1 MLIFKNKKIRMK
13 KILFAIS
20 ISFITLISFAEEGM
34 LIPSLIQAFQSDM
47 KAKGMK
53 LSAEQIYSINNSSL
67 KDAVISFNGG
77 CTAEIIS
84 DQGLILT
91 NHHCGFYNIQSHSS
105 LENDYLK
112 NGFWAKT
119 KAEEL
124 ANPGLTATRIV
135 RIDDVT
141 ASVLFGV
148 TDETPLNER
157 NQKIKENIQQI
168 ITDKSLN
175 THYKI
180 DIKEF
185 DYGNSFYAMTTE
197 VFTDVRLVGAPPS
210 SIGKFGG
217 DTDNW
222 VWPRHTGDFALFRI
236 YAGPDNKPA
245 VYNQTNVPYVPE
257 YSLTIDAGHRKSG
270 EFTMVYGFPGVT
282 EQHTVSGQLAYLIN
296 RERPARIGMREK
308 SLSIINTRMRASD
321 DIRIKY
327 AAKQATIANS
337 YKKWI
342 GQVQGLVEL
351 NAIEIKKQYEAKY
364 TKTAQK
370 TEQWRNRYG
379 DIVQKMNNLF
389 EENKEYDFTN
399 TMIMEYIYIGG
410 GPEFFKQVR
419 VVDELVKNYDK
430 YKSAGEIPT
439 KIEKIKTSYE
449 KFFKN
454 YNKEIDQT
462 IFNLLHAEFIHLMNP
477 NYLPTTVLSK
487 KTEEWSN
494 EIYTKSIFTD
504 KEKLAYFYANLND
517 ESILK
522 IKQDPAYILYTDI
535 INKFSTEIVP
545 RLDDFNAKMDDLL
558 KIYIEGKHVMFPKD
572 KHWPDANGTLRIA
585 YGKLEGSSPKDGLE
599 YKNHSTVEG
608 ILEKNRTN
616 NPDFELLPRIKELYE
631 KKEYGG
637 YDQDGEL
644 WVCYTASN
652 HTTGGNSGSP
662 VLNKDGYFIGIN
674 FDRTWESTMS
684 DYMFDPSRCRNIV
697 CDSRYILWV
706 IDVYAEAD
714 NLIEEMHIITEKDKR
729 RKM

>member
-1 MLIFKNKKIRMK
+1 MSISKNKKIRMK
-13 KILFAIS
+13 KILFAIA

-168 ITDKSLN
+168 IKDKSLN

-517 ESILK
+517 ESIVK

-535 INKFSTEIVP
+535 INKYSTEIVP